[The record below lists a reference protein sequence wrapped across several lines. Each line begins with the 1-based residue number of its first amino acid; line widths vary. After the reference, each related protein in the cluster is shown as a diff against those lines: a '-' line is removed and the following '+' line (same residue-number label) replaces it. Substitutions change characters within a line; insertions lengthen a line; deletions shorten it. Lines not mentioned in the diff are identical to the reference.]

1 MTLPGTPII
10 VLAPSQNLRHRM
22 FRANSS
28 SHGFAAALHRQVA
41 VPSGGC
47 GPRSRIMERAPPRG
61 VAWDDRGRLE
71 DFVVVTRDRTIAPP
85 DAAASG
91 TG

>member
-1 MTLPGTPII
+1 LLGTPII

-22 FRANSS
+22 FRADSS
-28 SHGFAAALHRQVA
+28 SHGFAVALHRQVA
-41 VPSGGC
+41 VPLKRLRAEEQDRVKSPAAWRGLG
-47 GPRSRIMERAPPRG
+47 RS
-61 VAWDDRGRLE
+61 GRLE
-71 DFVVVTRDRTIAPP
+71 DFVVVTRDRTIEPS